1 MQTTKYL
8 LCGFVVLQ
16 VNKNLHTDKNPENV
30 QQKKKNLLTESNGL
44 GSLGYCLR
52 WQGKWF
58 AIIPKI

>member
-44 GSLGYCLR
+44 GSLGYCL
-52 WQGKWF
+52 
-58 AIIPKI
+58 